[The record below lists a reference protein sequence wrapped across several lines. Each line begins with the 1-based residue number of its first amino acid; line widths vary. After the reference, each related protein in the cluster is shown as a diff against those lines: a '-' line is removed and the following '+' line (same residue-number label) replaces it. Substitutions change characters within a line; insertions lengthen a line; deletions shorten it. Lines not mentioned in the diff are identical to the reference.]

1 MRRPR
6 RRSVRRSSTR
16 KRVTKRRITLRP
28 LRKLYKARRVRTKR
42 GYRARSAQ
50 PSTMAIVPRAK
61 ARQINYGSR
70 APVKS
75 RESNTRAYQTNKVK
89 NKTYLHKKVNRG
101 TKNKKI
107 PRDPRPTSTKK
118 VSRSPAD
125 SSLIVHDIR
134 DYDNTT
140 STKKFAQIDKAE
152 EGKMKRLASGYQK
165 WEARIEK
172 GINATASVVDKVM
185 GVVNPILDA
194 SAVADP
200 MNVPLAVAGNALEAV
215 DHLIKVTSDS
225 HQAVKKTVEGGKAL
239 KAMVAQGDPGP
250 LMLMN
255 VPSVS

>member
-1 MRRPR
+1 M
-6 RRSVRRSSTR
+6 
-16 KRVTKRRITLRP
+16 RP
-28 LRKLYKARRVRTKR
+28 LRKLYKSRRVRTKQ

-50 PSTMAIVPRAK
+50 PSSMAIVPRAK

-89 NKTYLHKKVNRG
+89 NKTYLHKVNRG

-107 PRDPRPTSTKK
+107 RKDPRPTSTKK

-125 SSLIVHDIR
+125 TSLVVHDLR

-140 STKKFAQIDKAE
+140 ATKKFSQIDKAE

-165 WEARIEK
+165 WETRIEK
-172 GINATASVVDKVM
+172 GINATANVVDKMM

-194 SAVADP
+194 TAVADP

-239 KAMVAQGDPGP
+239 KAMVSQGDPGP

-255 VPSVS
+255 VPAVQ